1 MLPHSGDWST
11 KAHSRANCASV
22 RLRPNCSSDRKQ
34 VSPVP
39 AGERIKGVLRARAQ
53 ECLDAVE
60 EWLPKMIGPE
70 IVRPWRDDRR
80 GGLRDSAAQHGPFS
94 CFRPGFRG

>member
-1 MLPHSGDWST
+1 
-11 KAHSRANCASV
+11 
-22 RLRPNCSSDRKQ
+22 
-34 VSPVP
+34 
-39 AGERIKGVLRARAQ
+39 
-53 ECLDAVE
+53 LDAVE

-70 IVRPWRDDRR
+70 IVRLWQDDRR